1 MLEMEIVEDGL
12 LVDVETRC
20 TDALVLTR
28 ILAFVFPVIVNT
40 AIIAH

>member
-12 LVDVETRC
+12 LVDIKTRG
-20 TDALVLTR
+20 TDAFVLTR
-28 ILAFVFPVIVNT
+28 ILAFIFPVIVNT